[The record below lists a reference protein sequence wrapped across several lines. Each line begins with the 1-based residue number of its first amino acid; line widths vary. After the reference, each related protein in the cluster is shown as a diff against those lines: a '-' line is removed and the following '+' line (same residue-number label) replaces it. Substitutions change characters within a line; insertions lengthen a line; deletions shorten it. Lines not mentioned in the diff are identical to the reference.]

1 MREEYQSNS
10 SHVELINLDEV
21 YGVTKIGPN
30 TYRGNRPLT
39 KPDRRSR
46 GFTGKSLWSSRLS
59 CHGSITTRV

>member
-10 SHVELINLDEV
+10 SHVEPINLDEV

-46 GFTGKSLWSSRLS
+46 GLRGIFVVKPS
-59 CHGSITTRV
+59 